1 MSVQGTVA
9 CGRCGE
15 SVADG
20 DRFCSSCGAAVAE
33 PQATRSSAVPAPPSP
48 TKADLPAMPPPQ
60 AVSAN
65 PPPAA
70 YPPPTAYPPP
80 STGTNGMA
88 IASLV
93 LGIVWLWGLGSL
105 LALIFG
111 VIGKNQIEA

>member
-1 MSVQGTVA
+1 
-9 CGRCGE
+9 
-15 SVADG
+15 
-20 DRFCSSCGAAVAE
+20 
-33 PQATRSSAVPAPPSP
+33 
-48 TKADLPAMPPPQ
+48 MPPPQ

-65 PPPAA
+65 
-70 YPPPTAYPPP
+70 PPPTAYPPP

-111 VIGKNQIEA
+111 VIGKNQIEASGGRQGGRGLAIAGMVLGIVGLAGLVVFIILIAAATSSTTTY